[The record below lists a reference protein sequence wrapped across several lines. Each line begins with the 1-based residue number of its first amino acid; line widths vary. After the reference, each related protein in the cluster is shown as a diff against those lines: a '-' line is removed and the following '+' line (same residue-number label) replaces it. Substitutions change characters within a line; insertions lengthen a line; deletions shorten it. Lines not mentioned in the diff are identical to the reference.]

1 MISFLKGNGTGN
13 DFVIV
18 RDQDITG
25 LNRSILAQIVCHRH
39 FGIGADGLL
48 ILSRPTIP
56 GAEFLYEMINPDG
69 SPSGRCGNGMRVA
82 VLAWERI
89 TQQRRATGLI
99 QIGDQCHHFDHH
111 DGLVSVELGRCFSR
125 EPGPSEVSSLLP
137 TTITSTHFIDVGNPH
152 LILFTRTLPD
162 NWAVISKD
170 LEVHPVFPYRTNV
183 HWVIPG
189 GEVAKVSTWE
199 RGAGETL
206 ACGSGAS
213 AIAFAIP
220 ELNSFKFPGGLLHVK
235 VSTDGMAILTG
246 DAEISFAG
254 DFPTPA
260 EF

>member
-1 MISFLKGNGTGN
+1 VISFLKGNGTGN

-18 RDQDITG
+18 RDIDIAG
-25 LNRSILAQIVCHRH
+25 INRSILAQNVCHRH
-39 FGIGADGLL
+39 YGIGADGLL
-48 ILSRPTIP
+48 ILSRPTMS

-82 VLAWERI
+82 LLAWERI
-89 TQQRRATGLI
+89 TQQGKATGLI
-99 QIGDQCHHFDHH
+99 QIGDQCHHFDRL

-125 EPGPSEVSSLLP
+125 KPGPSEVSSLLP

-152 LILFTRTLPD
+152 LILVTQTLPD
-162 NWAVISKD
+162 NWAAISKD
-170 LEVHPVFPYRTNV
+170 LEVHPVFPNRTNV

-206 ACGSGAS
+206 ACGSGAC
-213 AIAFAIP
+213 AIAFAMP
-220 ELNSFKFPGGLLHVK
+220 ELNSFRFPGGMLRVK
-235 VSTDGMAILTG
+235 VSNDGMATLTG
-246 DAEISFAG
+246 EAEISFSG
-254 DFPTPA
+254 EFPTTA